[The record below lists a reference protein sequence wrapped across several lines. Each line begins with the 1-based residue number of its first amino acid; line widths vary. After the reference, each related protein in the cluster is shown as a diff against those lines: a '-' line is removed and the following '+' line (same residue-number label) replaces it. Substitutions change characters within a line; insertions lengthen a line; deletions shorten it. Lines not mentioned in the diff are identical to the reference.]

1 MPAIHTDNKL
11 ISKENNK
18 PQQQI
23 KRLVTAILISLP
35 YAAGAGTIQFGL
47 EEPKANST
55 YSGVGNLRG
64 WAVSSVGIEKVELFI
79 DGKYKTDIPS
89 GGARGDV
96 GNKYPKYPDS
106 DKSGYSMAYAYTSLS
121 TGSHQIKIKVTD
133 NEGDIKEK
141 TINFNSTKFSGG
153 YMKDAN
159 AIDASSATLSA
170 SNDSIQIKG
179 LMANSNAHDVTLKW
193 NPASQGLAFTQI
205 ATSSNSGGGNTGKCV
220 NVPFP
225 ANDSTI
231 EWDITGQT
239 ANGNISG
246 TINTHYIK
254 VSDTGA
260 ETDTVSEISGSGVTT
275 TTTTNTKQ
283 TYHITNNLLYMDKIV
298 TTGSASVAGFSTSIN
313 TTLTTNPPM
322 LMGAVKQFCLN
333 QTWNSP
339 SVSQSITAQG
349 MTTSANSIASS
360 GKVESINESI
370 TTPAGTFTAVRVK
383 TTRDDGSIGIVW
395 TAINNGMMLR
405 QEDTADNGDTQTTVA
420 TSIN

>member
-11 ISKENNK
+11 ISIENNK
-18 PQQQI
+18 PQQRI

-96 GNKYPKYPDS
+96 GNKYPDYPDS

-275 TTTTNTKQ
+275 T
-283 TYHITNNLLYMDKIV
+283 
-298 TTGSASVAGFSTSIN
+298 N

-395 TAINNGMMLR
+395 TDINNGMMLR